1 MNPYFDFI
9 KIHLFSSW
17 SPRGVLTA
25 LLSPAKYLLKSKVKN
40 DIIQLS
46 IFYLILFRLDCST

>member
-46 IFYLILFRLDCST
+46 IFYLILFRLDC